1 MEGSVTEGSVR
12 NGRECKERRKEG
24 RKEGREKTD
33 RIRQTACALRARGT
47 GRAGRKIVQTR
58 TSRGT
63 SLIGESAEPLLS
75 DIKKTDDHAS
85 LGDEDTE
92 QNRPKAG
99 ALQAYELWMAT
110 FAHWEGTKSRL
121 KPIHP
126 HGGVPRHTL

>member
-1 MEGSVTEGSVR
+1 M
-12 NGRECKERRKEG
+12 
-24 RKEGREKTD
+24 
-33 RIRQTACALRARGT
+33 RAPST
-47 GRAGRKIVQTR
+47 WDWESRKIVQTR
-58 TSRGT
+58 TFARYT
-63 SLIGESAEPLLS
+63 GESAEPLLS

-121 KPIHP
+121 KPGVLAVLP
-126 HGGVPRHTL
+126 WERGVRHGC

>member
-1 MEGSVTEGSVR
+1 MEENVR
-12 NGRECKERRKEG
+12 KGERKEERKEG
-24 RKEGREKTD
+24 RKRIESDKPHARSEHVGLGEQED
-33 RIRQTACALRARGT
+33 RSDQDLARY
-47 GRAGRKIVQTR
+47 
-58 TSRGT
+58 
-63 SLIGESAEPLLS
+63 IGESAEPLLS

-121 KPIHP
+121 KPGVLAVLP
-126 HGGVPRHTL
+126 WERGVRHGC

>member
-1 MEGSVTEGSVR
+1 MEGSSK
-12 NGRECKERRKEG
+12 GRKRKEEW
-24 RKEGREKTD
+24 KLESDKTHARSEHVGLGEQED
-33 RIRQTACALRARGT
+33 RSDQDLARY
-47 GRAGRKIVQTR
+47 
-58 TSRGT
+58 
-63 SLIGESAEPLLS
+63 IGESAEPLLS

-121 KPIHP
+121 KPGVLAVLP
-126 HGGVPRHTL
+126 WERGVRHGC